1 MQQVIQ
7 PRVIPFRKDNYVTS
21 EVTKESLIKR
31 FIVWCN
37 MQEGFRLFWMGL
49 ALLGGIGTIVPLTL
63 LAVVF
68 FADNNFALWVIVCA
82 INVPVLIL
90 NLAAQ
95 PTKVTLPVLFFAWAI
110 NALIIVYSIAV
121 FIIK

>member
-21 EVTKESLIKR
+21 EVTKESVIKK
-31 FIVWCN
+31 FLAWCGR
-37 MQEGFRLFWMGL
+37 QEGSRLFWMGL

-63 LAVVF
+63 LTVVF
-68 FADNNFALWVIVCA
+68 FADNNFALWVIVCT

>member
-31 FIVWCN
+31 FIAWCN
-37 MQEGFRLFWMGL
+37 MQEGSRLFWMGL

>member
-1 MQQVIQ
+1 
-7 PRVIPFRKDNYVTS
+7 
-21 EVTKESLIKR
+21 
-31 FIVWCN
+31 
-37 MQEGFRLFWMGL
+37 MQEGSRLFWMGL

>member
-7 PRVIPFRKDNYVTS
+7 PRVIPFRKDNYVTH
-21 EVTKESLIKR
+21 EVTKESLLNR
-31 FIVWCN
+31 FLAWCTR
-37 MQEGFRLFWMGL
+37 QEGSRLFWMGL
-49 ALLGGIGTIVPLTL
+49 ALLGGIGTIVPVTL
-63 LAVVF
+63 MAVVF
-68 FADNNFALWVIVCA
+68 FANNDFVLWVIVCT

-95 PTKVTLPVLFFAWAI
+95 PTKVTLPALFFAWAI
-110 NALIIVYSIAV
+110 NALIIVYSIAL